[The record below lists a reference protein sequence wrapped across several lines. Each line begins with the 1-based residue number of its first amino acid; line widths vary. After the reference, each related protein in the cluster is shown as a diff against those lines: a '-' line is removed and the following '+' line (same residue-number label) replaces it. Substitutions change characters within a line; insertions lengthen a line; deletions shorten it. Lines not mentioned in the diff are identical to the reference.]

1 MKNKL
6 LLFILILLLPL
17 VKISALTNDDPHK
30 NATCVYPTSNGY
42 SAKMEIYG
50 MVENGLA
57 PSVEITVKKGNTIIY
72 TGEELRNL
80 QVPYSGVEY
89 TLENQINK
97 NLTKADKGD
106 FASGVCP
113 KYLMFYSYTYS
124 QRKWYKLFIGTSKTE
139 QVMVLAANTDTQLKE
154 LDKYAKEKF
163 LDKTKKDYDN
173 ELSISLSLNG
183 NASSIIGTDAD
194 QKKLDAA
201 EDMESAQSKI
211 DSIKAKLKKDPN
223 NPELLAELKEAEQ
236 ELADSTSQYENQNQ
250 AAYNQGTQNTAASK
264 KADKKVSKIRKMN
277 SKLDVNLNI
286 TSECGIISADL
297 KSWLKTLLNII
308 NISALV
314 LTVILG
320 MLDFFKAV
328 ASGEA
333 DANKKAFKKFYTRLI
348 VVGILFLLPVIIEFI
363 LGLVPIEGVKTSDP
377 FCLK

>member
-6 LLFILILLLPL
+6 LLFVLILFLPF
-17 VKISALTNDDPHK
+17 VRISALTNDDPHK

-42 SAKMEIYG
+42 SAKMEILG
-50 MVENGLA
+50 MTEDGLV
-57 PSVEITVKKGNTIIY
+57 PSVEIQIKKDNKIIY
-72 TGEELRNL
+72 TGSELENL
-80 QVPYSGVEY
+80 QRIYAGVKY
-89 TLENQINK
+89 TLENQVST
-97 NLTKADKGD
+97 NLAKADKGD

-124 QRKWYKLFIGTSKTE
+124 QRKWYKAWIGTSKTE
-139 QVMVLAANTDTQLKE
+139 QTMILAANTDEQFKS
-154 LDKYAKEKF
+154 LDKYAKEHF
-163 LDKTKKDYDN
+163 LDKTKKNYDN
-173 ELSISLSLNG
+173 ELGISLSLNG

-201 EDMESAQSKI
+201 EDMENAQSKI
-211 DSIKAKLKKDPN
+211 DSLKAQLEEDPN
-223 NPELLAELKEAEQ
+223 NTDLQAQLKKAEQ
-236 ELADSTSQYENQNQ
+236 ELSDSTSQYENQNQ
-250 AAYNQGTQNTAASK
+250 AAHNQGTQNTAASK

-277 SKLDVNLNI
+277 SSLKVNLNI
-286 TSECGIISADL
+286 TSECGIISSDL

-348 VVGILFLLPVIIEFI
+348 VVAILFLLPVIIEFI
-363 LGLVPIEGVKTSDP
+363 LGLFPIEGVKTSDP